1 MYKPYL
7 NYNCIYFLIDLTV
20 DEIKIVDELV
30 TKLEDEVKQNKNQ
43 SKTLMD
49 EYQSLGKKQSKT
61 EKKLESV
68 EKELQGIGG
77 HLDHVSSEISE
88 ISKLS
93 MTTCMIQNIYVMVLR
108 KKRF

>member
-7 NYNCIYFLIDLTV
+7 NYNCIYFLIDLTI
-20 DEIKIVDELV
+20 DKIKIVDELV